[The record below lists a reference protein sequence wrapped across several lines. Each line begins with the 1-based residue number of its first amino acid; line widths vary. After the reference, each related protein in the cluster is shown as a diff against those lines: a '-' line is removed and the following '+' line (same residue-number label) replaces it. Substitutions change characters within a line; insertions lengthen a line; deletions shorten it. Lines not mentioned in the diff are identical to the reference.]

1 MLGNPRKFF
10 GVAAPVPHTGSVWG
24 FLKAIKNREHRIAPT
39 TAVAAIAAVIYTFA
53 PIDLIPEL
61 LLGPLGFVDDIGV
74 WAILTALFAREHRR
88 WQDGL
93 ESP

>member
-1 MLGNPRKFF
+1 MW
-10 GVAAPVPHTGSVWG
+10 S

-39 TAVAAIAAVIYTFA
+39 TAVAAIGAVVYAFA

-74 WAILTALFAREHRR
+74 WAILVALFAREQRR
-88 WQDGL
+88 WHDGL
-93 ESP
+93 ESH